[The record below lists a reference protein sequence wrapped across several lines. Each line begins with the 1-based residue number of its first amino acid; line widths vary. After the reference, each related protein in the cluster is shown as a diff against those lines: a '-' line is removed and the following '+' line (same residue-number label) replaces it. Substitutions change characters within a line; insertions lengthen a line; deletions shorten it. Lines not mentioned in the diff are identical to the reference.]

1 MATENLT
8 LAEFFGTQR
17 NPFNYVKIEQI
28 NRDIQTNWLTL
39 DEISQQLNLVDD
51 QSQDAYLESLEL
63 ATRMAIE
70 DYLGMTVFSTQWRVY
85 YGNVGNFG
93 TAVYLDLPEV
103 STGYKGAVSNTI
115 NSVAYY
121 NDSNALTVLSPQ
133 YYVYDNTGNRLII
146 TSIPDTLSQYV
157 ANPIVVTYTTSADF
171 IAQYPVIKQAGL
183 LMLTHLYNNRSNS
196 TDGRMFE
203 LPWGVERLLRPYKPL
218 VM

>member
-8 LAEFFGTQR
+8 LSEFFGTQR

-103 STGYKGAVSNTI
+103 STGYKGALSNTI

-121 NDSNALTVLSPQ
+121 NNSNALTVLAPQ

-183 LMLTHLYNNRSNS
+183 LMLTHLYNNRSN
-196 TDGRMFE
+196 TTEGRMAE

>member
-8 LAEFFGTQR
+8 LAQFFGTQR

-28 NRDIQTNWLTL
+28 NRDIQTAWLTL

-70 DYLGMTVFSTQWRVY
+70 DYLGMTIFSTQWRVY

-103 STGYKGAVSNTI
+103 STGYKGAVANTI

-121 NDSNALTVLSPQ
+121 NDANALTVLAPS
-133 YYVYDNTGNRLII
+133 YYVYDNTGNRIII
-146 TSIPDTLSQYV
+146 TSIPDTLSQIV

-171 IAQYPVIKQAGL
+171 AAQYPVIKQAGL
-183 LMLTHLYNNRSNS
+183 LMLTHLYNNRSN
-196 TDGRMFE
+196 TTEGRLAE

>member
-8 LAEFFGTQR
+8 LSEFFGTQR

-28 NRDIQTNWLTL
+28 NRDIVTGWLTL

-51 QSQDAYLESLEL
+51 QSQDSYLEGLEL
-63 ATRMAIE
+63 ATRMVIE
-70 DYLGMTVFSTQWRVY
+70 DYLGMTIFSTQWRVY

-103 STGYKGAVSNTI
+103 STGYKGAVANTI

-121 NDSNALTVLSPQ
+121 NNANALTVLDPQ

-157 ANPIVVTYTTSADF
+157 ANPIVVTYTTNASFA
-171 IAQYPVIKQAGL
+171 AQYPVIKQAGL
-183 LMLTHLYNNRSNS
+183 LMLTHLYNNRSNT
-196 TDGRMFE
+196 TDGKLSE

>member
-8 LAEFFGTQR
+8 LAQFFGTQR

-28 NRDIQTNWLTL
+28 NRDIQTAWLTL

-70 DYLGMTVFSTQWRVY
+70 DYLGMTIFSTQWRVY

-103 STGYKGAVSNTI
+103 STGYKGAVANTI

-121 NDSNALTVLSPQ
+121 NDANALTVLASS
-133 YYVYDNTGNRLII
+133 YYVYDNTGNRIII
-146 TSIPDTLSQYV
+146 TSIPDTLSQIV

-171 IAQYPVIKQAGL
+171 AAQYPVIKQAGL
-183 LMLTHLYNNRSNS
+183 LMLTHLYNNRSN
-196 TDGRMFE
+196 TTEGRMAE